1 MTELNFKNRTLY
13 HGDNLDFLR
22 GMNSETVHLI
32 ATDPP
37 FKKQRDFHDKKG
49 AFSDKWSWDKDVH
62 PDWMDSLFDDWRTVY
77 EVIDAANHAYGQ
89 DMGAFLCFMAVRLIE
104 MHRILR
110 LDGSLYLHIDHTAR
124 DWVKCLLDAVF
135 GRKMFRSA
143 IIWERNDG
151 RGKGSQHSPKTWGV
165 QTDTLLFYAKTG
177 ATRLHPYIPLTA
189 DEEKTEFPKVDLKG
203 RYYKTGTPIF
213 RSKSMGAR
221 PNLCF
226 EWRGYVNPHPS
237 GWRLS
242 KERLEEEYQKGNVV
256 IRPDG
261 KLERRKYADDY
272 KGRPVGDLWKGIHP
286 AKGKERTD
294 YPTQKPLALYERI
307 IKASSNKGDIVLD
320 PFCGCATTCVA
331 AEKLG
336 RQWVGMDRWPK
347 APDVI
352 LERLEETGLY
362 AADLESARQLGLLH
376 KGDITLET
384 TPPRRTDANEETL
397 PYLKLKTP
405 IPKEPWEK
413 LNTKQIRALLERAQG
428 QGDKVVCGGCGRALE
443 SAFMEVD
450 HITPRVDGGLNS
462 VVNRILLCSPCNR
475 SKGGTRTLH
484 GLRRANKK
492 SGWMHYEKEAKDAQ
506 QWAGDMAHRVRAEW
520 NSTEVQSMIKGGH

>member
-49 AFSDKWSWDKDVH
+49 EFSDKWSWDKDVH

-104 MHRILR
+104 IHRILR
-110 LDGSLYLHIDHTAR
+110 PDGSLYLHIDHTAHA
-124 DWVKCLLDAVF
+124 WVKCLLDAVF
-135 GRKMFRSA
+135 GQKNFRNEIVWCYAGGGIPKRDFPRKHDTILRYSKSQKYTYQPIFRPYSPGTQQ
-143 IIWERNDG
+143 RG
-151 RGKGSQHSPKTWGV
+151 RTPVKGK
-165 QTDTLLFYAKTG
+165 Y
-177 ATRLHPYIPLTA
+177 Y
-189 DEEKTEFPKVDLKG
+189 EKGLRKE
-203 RYYKTGTPIF
+203 GTPI
-213 RSKSMGAR
+213 
-221 PNLCF
+221 ND
-226 EWRGYVNPHPS
+226 W
-237 GWRLS
+237 W
-242 KERLEEEYQKGNVV
+242 
-256 IRPDG
+256 
-261 KLERRKYADDY
+261 
-272 KGRPVGDLWKGIHP
+272 
-286 AKGKERTD
+286 TD
-294 YPTQKPLALYERI
+294 VPKITSPTDPEKTGFPTQKPLALYERI
-307 IKASSNKGDIVLD
+307 IKVSSKEGDIVLD

-362 AADLESARQLGLLH
+362 TVDLESARQIGLLH

-384 TPPRRTDANEETL
+384 TPPTRSDANEETV
-397 PYLKLKTP
+397 PYLRLKTP
-405 IPKEPWEK
+405 IPQEPWEK

-450 HITPRVDGGLNS
+450 HIMPRVDGGVNS
-462 VVNRILLCSPCNR
+462 IVNRILLCSPCNR
-475 SKGGTRTLH
+475 AKGGTLTLH
-484 GLRRANKK
+484 GLRRENRK
-492 SGWMHYEKEAKDAQ
+492 SGWMHDENEAKDAQ
-506 QWAGDMAHRVRAEW
+506 QWAKDMAHRVRAEW
-520 NSTEVQSMIKGGH
+520 DSAEVQFMVKGSLF

>member
-1 MTELNFKNRTLY
+1 MTDLTEVQLNFKNRTLY

-49 AFSDKWSWDKDVH
+49 AFSDKWSWDEDVH

-110 LDGSLYLHIDHTAR
+110 PDGSLYLHIDHTAHA
-124 DWVKCLLDAVF
+124 WVKCLLDAVF
-135 GRKMFRSA
+135 GQKNFLNEIVWCYKSGGA
-143 IIWERNDG
+143 
-151 RGKGSQHSPKTWGV
+151 SPKRHFSRKHDTILLYVKNKQTYRFNPQQEKSYNRGLKPYRFSGV
-165 QTDTLLFYAKTG
+165 K
-177 ATRLHPYIPLTA
+177 
-189 DEEKTEFPKVDLKG
+189 
-203 RYYKTGTPIF
+203 
-213 RSKSMGAR
+213 
-221 PNLCF
+221 
-226 EWRGYVNPHPS
+226 
-237 GWRLS
+237 
-242 KERLEEEYQKGNVV
+242 EYQDEVGWYTLVGMK
-256 IRPDG
+256 
-261 KLERRKYADDY
+261 DY
-272 KGRPVGDLWKGIHP
+272 WNINMIGRTS
-286 AKGKERTD
+286 AERTG

-307 IKASSNKGDIVLD
+307 VKVSSNEGDIVLD

-336 RQWVGMDRWPK
+336 RRWVGMDRWPK

-352 LERLEETGLY
+352 LERLEENGLY
-362 AADLESARQLGLLH
+362 AVDLESARQLCLLH
-376 KGDITLET
+376 LGDIHLET
-384 TPPRRTDANEETL
+384 TPPTRSDDKEETV

-413 LNTKQIRALLERAQG
+413 LNTKQIRALLERAQS

-443 SAFMEVD
+443 NAFMEVD
-450 HITPRVDGGLNS
+450 HIMPRVDGGVNS
-462 VVNRILLCSPCNR
+462 IVNRILLCSPCNR
-475 SKGGTRTLH
+475 DKGGTLTLH
-484 GLRRANKK
+484 GLRRKNRKC
-492 SGWMHYEKEAKDAQ
+492 GWMHNENEAKDAQ

-520 NSTEVQSMIKGGH
+520 DSAEVQNMVV

>member
-49 AFSDKWSWDKDVH
+49 EFSDKWSWDKDVH

-77 EVIDAANHAYGQ
+77 EVIDAAYHAYGQ

-110 LDGSLYLHIDHTAR
+110 PDGSLYLHIDHTAHA
-124 DWVKCLLDAVF
+124 WVKCLLDAVF
-135 GRKMFRSA
+135 GHKNFRNE
-143 IIWERNDG
+143 IIWCYRGGGVPKSDFARKHDTILRYTKGNKVTFNVDAVRIPYSGDSLERLKYTARSFRASRVYDSYQPNAK
-151 RGKGSQHSPKTWGV
+151 GK
-165 QTDTLLFYAKTG
+165 
-177 ATRLHPYIPLTA
+177 HPEDWWLMQ
-189 DEEKTEFPKVDLKG
+189 
-203 RYYKTGTPIF
+203 PI
-213 RSKSMGAR
+213 M
-221 PNLCF
+221 
-226 EWRGYVNPHPS
+226 PS
-237 GWRLS
+237 S
-242 KERLEEEYQKGNVV
+242 KERTG
-256 IRPDG
+256 
-261 KLERRKYADDY
+261 
-272 KGRPVGDLWKGIHP
+272 
-286 AKGKERTD
+286 

-307 IKASSNKGDIVLD
+307 IKASSNEGDIVLD

-352 LERLEETGLY
+352 LERLEKTGLY
-362 AADLESARQLGLLH
+362 TADLESARQIGLLH

-384 TPPRRTDANEETL
+384 TPPTRTDAKEETV
-397 PYLKLKTP
+397 PYLRLKTP
-405 IPKEPWEK
+405 IPQESWEK
-413 LNTKQIRALLERAQG
+413 LSTKQIRALLESAQG
-428 QGDKVVCGGCGRALE
+428 QCDKVVCGGCGRALE

-450 HITPRVDGGLNS
+450 HIMPRVDGGVNS
-462 VVNRILLCSPCNR
+462 IVNRILLCSPCNR
-475 SKGGTRTLH
+475 AKGGTLTLH
-484 GLRRANKK
+484 GLRRENRK
-492 SGWMHYEKEAKDAQ
+492 SGWMHDENEAKDAQ

-520 NSTEVQSMIKGGH
+520 DRAEVQSMIKGGARQTWERGT

>member
-110 LDGSLYLHIDHTAR
+110 PDGSLYLHIDHTAHA
-124 DWVKCLLDAVF
+124 WVKCLLDAVF
-135 GRKMFRSA
+135 GQKNFRNEIVWCYAGGGIPKRDFPRKHDTILRYSKSQKYTYQPIFRPYSLGTQQ
-143 IIWERNDG
+143 RG
-151 RGKGSQHSPKTWGV
+151 RTPVKGK
-165 QTDTLLFYAKTG
+165 Y
-177 ATRLHPYIPLTA
+177 Y
-189 DEEKTEFPKVDLKG
+189 EKGLRKE
-203 RYYKTGTPIF
+203 GTPI
-213 RSKSMGAR
+213 
-221 PNLCF
+221 ND
-226 EWRGYVNPHPS
+226 W
-237 GWRLS
+237 W
-242 KERLEEEYQKGNVV
+242 
-256 IRPDG
+256 
-261 KLERRKYADDY
+261 
-272 KGRPVGDLWKGIHP
+272 
-286 AKGKERTD
+286 TD
-294 YPTQKPLALYERI
+294 VPKITSPTDPEKTGFPTQKPLALYERI
-307 IKASSNKGDIVLD
+307 IKASSNEEDIVLD

-352 LERLEETGLY
+352 LERLEKEGLY
-362 AADLESARQLGLLH
+362 AADLESARQLGMLH

-384 TPPRRTDANEETL
+384 TPPTRSDANEETL

-428 QGDKVVCGGCGRALE
+428 QGNKVVCGGCGRALE
-443 SAFMEVD
+443 PAFMEVD
-450 HITPRVDGGLNS
+450 HIMPRVDGGVNS
-462 VVNRILLCSPCNR
+462 IVNRILLCSPCNR
-475 SKGGTRTLH
+475 GKGGTRTLH
-484 GLRRANKK
+484 GLRRENQK
-492 SGWMHYEKEAKDAQ
+492 SGWMHDENEAKDAQ
-506 QWAGDMAHRVRAEW
+506 QWARDMAHRVRAEW
-520 NSTEVQSMIKGGH
+520 DGAEVQSMVRGALF

>member
-1 MTELNFKNRTLY
+1 MTDFTEVQLNFKNRTLY

-104 MHRILR
+104 MRRILR
-110 LDGSLYLHIDHTAR
+110 PDGSLYLHIDHTAHA
-124 DWVKCLLDAVF
+124 WVKCLLDAIF
-135 GRKMFRSA
+135 GRKNFRNE
-143 IIWERNDG
+143 IVWHYQTG
-151 RGKGSQHSPKTWGV
+151 GV
-165 QTDTLLFYAKTG
+165 SKRWFARKHDTLLLYTKTNDYTFCPERALIPRTPEVIRRIESG
-177 ATRLHPYIPLTA
+177 IKNATRS
-189 DEEKTEFPKVDLKG
+189 KTLLKLPMDVW
-203 RYYKTGTPIF
+203 TDIQAINA
-213 RSKSMGAR
+213 MA
-221 PNLCF
+221 
-226 EWRGYVNPHPS
+226 
-237 GWRLS
+237 
-242 KERLEEEYQKGNVV
+242 
-256 IRPDG
+256 
-261 KLERRKYADDY
+261 
-272 KGRPVGDLWKGIHP
+272 
-286 AKGKERTD
+286 KERTG

-307 IKASSNKGDIVLD
+307 IKASSNEGDIVLD

-352 LERLEETGLY
+352 LERLEENGLY
-362 AADLESARQLGLLH
+362 TAELESARQLGLLH

-384 TPPRRTDANEETL
+384 TPPTRSDAREETV

-405 IPKEPWEK
+405 IPREPWEK
-413 LNTKQIRALLERAQG
+413 LNTKQIRALLERAQSR
-428 QGDKVVCGGCGRALE
+428 GDQVVCGGCGRALE
-443 SAFMEVD
+443 TAFMEVD
-450 HITPRVDGGLNS
+450 HIMPRVDGGVNS
-462 VVNRILLCSPCNR
+462 IDNRILLCSPCNR
-475 SKGGTRTLH
+475 AKGGTRTLH
-484 GLRRANKK
+484 GLRRENRK
-492 SGWMHYEKEAKDAQ
+492 SGWMRDENEARDAQ
-506 QWAGDMAHRVRAEW
+506 RWAKDMAHRVRAEW
-520 NSTEVQSMIKGGH
+520 DRAEVQSMIKGGVS

>member
-49 AFSDKWSWDKDVH
+49 EFSDKWSWDKDVH

-110 LDGSLYLHIDHTAR
+110 PDGSLYLHIDHTAHA
-124 DWVKCLLDAVF
+124 WVKCLLDAIFDYSNFRNEIVWDYQTGGASKRWYARKHDTILFYVKTKDYVF
-135 GRKMFRSA
+135 NAKDIRVPRSEKSLKRA
-143 IIWERNDG
+143 QNP
-151 RGKGSQHSPKTWGV
+151 KGARIAV
-165 QTDTLLFYAKTG
+165 TDTTKL
-177 ATRLHPYIPLTA
+177 ATDVWSDVPAL
-189 DEEKTEFPKVDLKG
+189 
-203 RYYKTGTPIF
+203 
-213 RSKSMGAR
+213 
-221 PNLCF
+221 
-226 EWRGYVNPHPS
+226 NPMS
-237 GWRLS
+237 R
-242 KERLEEEYQKGNVV
+242 
-256 IRPDG
+256 
-261 KLERRKYADDY
+261 
-272 KGRPVGDLWKGIHP
+272 
-286 AKGKERTD
+286 ERTG
-294 YPTQKPLALYERI
+294 YPTQKPLTLYERI
-307 IKASSNKGDIVLD
+307 IKASSNEGDIVLD

-362 AADLESARQLGLLH
+362 TADLESARQLGLLH

-384 TPPRRTDANEETL
+384 TPPTRTDANEETV

-405 IPKEPWEK
+405 IPQEPWEK

-428 QGDKVVCGGCGRALE
+428 QCDKVVCGGCGRALE

-450 HITPRVDGGLNS
+450 HIMPRVDGGVNS
-462 VVNRILLCSPCNR
+462 IVNRILLCSPCNR
-475 SKGGTRTLH
+475 AKGGTLTLH
-484 GLRRANKK
+484 GLRRENRK
-492 SGWMHYEKEAKDAQ
+492 SGWMHDENEAKDAQ
-506 QWAGDMAHRVRAEW
+506 HWAGDMAHRVRAEW
-520 NSTEVQSMIKGGH
+520 DSAEVQSMIKGGARQA

>member
-49 AFSDKWSWDKDVH
+49 EFSDKWSWDKDVH

-110 LDGSLYLHIDHTAR
+110 PDGSLYLHIDHTAHA
-124 DWVKCLLDAVF
+124 WVKCLLDAVF
-135 GRKMFRSA
+135 GHKNFRNE
-143 IIWERNDG
+143 IIWCYRGGGVPKSDFARKHDTILRYTKGDKVTFNVDAVRIPYSGDSLERLKYTARSFRASRVYDSYQPNAK
-151 RGKGSQHSPKTWGV
+151 GK
-165 QTDTLLFYAKTG
+165 
-177 ATRLHPYIPLTA
+177 HPEDWWLMQ
-189 DEEKTEFPKVDLKG
+189 
-203 RYYKTGTPIF
+203 PI
-213 RSKSMGAR
+213 M
-221 PNLCF
+221 
-226 EWRGYVNPHPS
+226 PS
-237 GWRLS
+237 S
-242 KERLEEEYQKGNVV
+242 KERTG
-256 IRPDG
+256 
-261 KLERRKYADDY
+261 
-272 KGRPVGDLWKGIHP
+272 
-286 AKGKERTD
+286 

-307 IKASSNKGDIVLD
+307 IKASSNEGDIVLD

-352 LERLEETGLY
+352 LERLEKTGLY
-362 AADLESARQLGLLH
+362 TADLESARQIGLLH

-384 TPPRRTDANEETL
+384 TPPTRTDANEETV

-405 IPKEPWEK
+405 IPQEPWEK

-428 QGDKVVCGGCGRALE
+428 QGDKVVCGGCGRTLE

-450 HITPRVDGGLNS
+450 HIMPRVDGGVNS
-462 VVNRILLCSPCNR
+462 IVNRILLCSPCNR
-475 SKGGTRTLH
+475 AKGGTLTLH
-484 GLRRANKK
+484 GLRRENRR
-492 SGWMHYEKEAKDAQ
+492 SGWMHDENEAKDAQ
-506 QWAGDMAHRVRAEW
+506 NWAGDMAQRVRAEW
-520 NSTEVQSMIKGGH
+520 DRAEVQSMIKGGARQTWERGT